1 MLLSPSFSPT
11 TLKPILAASNSDE
24 ETPATRRESEQENS
38 PSTRQDNQETA
49 KLKEDNKKS
58 NRQNE
63 VEQQNGITSLARLMA
78 EALQADCSVG
88 VHDAEEETN
97 PTILAT
103 KQQLRNSPADPNEA
117 GEFELPWAWEPTSEK
132 LGMADRNE
140 AQMQLFRSVLDDC
153 TLLDLGF
160 SGWPFTWS
168 NRRDGSAETWVR
180 LDRGVCS
187 KAWLDLHPNAR
198 IKHVSMATSD
208 HLALVLDTLG
218 SNQGFTRRKTRFR
231 FEQAWVKDP
240 ACEGVVTD
248 AWTTGVEGTR
258 MFCVCQ
264 KIKEC
269 RVHLLNWVR
278 TRRQGRTKKSKTIQ
292 RRRTNEIT
300 MLRDNHGAQITG
312 EAGLEQVVSQDMND
326 SLLFPI
332 TEEEVKIAL
341 FQMNPSKAPGPDGMS
356 ALFFQKYWHV
366 IGTDITNAVLDCISS
381 RKLLKSVNYTHIALI
396 PKAETA
402 LHYMKNKRRGG
413 VTHLAAKLDMSKAY
427 DRVEWSYLKAV
438 MLKMGFDCRW
448 VDLMMECISTVS
460 YSILLNGTPTG
471 HIIPSRGL
479 RQGDPLS
486 PYLFLICAEGFTSLI
501 RKAEN
506 QKLIQGISIS
516 RGGPRFS
523 HLFFADD
530 SIIFCRAKIEECRA
544 LREILKLYE
553 DASGQKLNM
562 EKTSLFF
569 SANTP
574 EAVKEEIQTE
584 MGVLSMN
591 QMEKYLGLP
600 PIIAGKE
607 VLIKAVAQAIP
618 TYAMSVFQLP
628 VACSNEINSMLSNY
642 WWGQKQGERRIH
654 WMGWKKL
661 ARSKKQKCPPRHHM
675 RGKVCWAPE
684 KSLSWAPDGGLDQV
698 LISGYGKIGGS
709 RRVQLLRQWN
719 VPLIDEIFEASEAA
733 IIKSIP
739 LSNRISSDVLIW
751 FETRNGMY
759 SVKSAYHLL
768 MEAKQRN
775 EASESSNTSRER
787 DLWKGIWEASVPQ
800 KIKLFIW
807 KACKGILPTKLNLF
821 RKKVSNSFTCEFCD
835 EEPESVEH
843 VLVECQFAQEVW
855 GLSPIVNVQQWPSFQ
870 NFADVV
876 THGLQVL
883 NFPDVEIMFTIAW
896 RLWLARN
903 DRIWE
908 NHNTLAR
915 DICSQAGF
923 LVTEFLD
930 HQQNDSG
937 MLPNAPSKWQPPNA
951 PVYNVDIWVTYKINV
966 AVSWRKQ
973 SRSGSVG
980 TVVRDSLGQV
990 IAAMCDVSSSFAEVS
1005 QFNAFAIQKSLLL
1018 AKNLGL
1024 HNVMVEGECRELLG
1038 FLRSPEPCLAP
1049 YGSLVDD
1056 IRQRAG
1062 APNIGRYT
1070 YGDPKTQDTA
1080 TTGVTKKKINHN
1092 HHFNQILLQKPL
1104 LLSHSLPPPKSSSL
1118 FQSLP
1123 LPKPKPNTST
1133 FSSLPPP
1140 KSLNP
1145 KPNQPSSSDPIPK
1158 RVVQFRPPLAPPSIK
1173 STHLDDDDDDE
1184 EEQEKERNRRRESES
1199 LAQAPSVK
1207 SFLSSIPAPKN
1218 STTLG
1223 VQSSSGSGRRAIVD
1237 TEAPAT
1243 ASPVSAVDDES
1254 GNDANYVN
1262 YESQNVGDYYVN
1274 YDGYANYQMGSD
1286 QNANF
1291 DGQSQYGTSGGGD
1304 SSNYDDNYKADY
1316 LSGIAQSEISVLGKR
1331 GRKEIP
1337 ADIVEVKQDELM
1349 KNRPREDQVKSTGI
1363 AFGPS
1368 YQINKG
1374 GNYLKFLRQFL
1385 EASRHTDDVSA
1396 AVEHANFQWGEVA
1409 TDHVDILPV
1418 STKGKPSKLHKRKH
1432 QIGSLYFD
1440 MRQKET
1446 ELAERR
1452 SKGFLT
1458 KAETQAKYG
1467 W

>member
-1 MLLSPSFSPT
+1 MPSQNLNSTYLIGECSSNPPNVTSSALDNSSYADFRLELPSNQTIPKSLEHTLIGKIVSLHKFNSILVHEVVSKAWNPKGSIKVSTVGKNLFVFSFENETDCHFAFSRRPW
-11 TLKPILAASNSDE
+11 TLKGAHLILREWKPRLTWEEVDFTTSTFWVQVHGLPGAWQLEDNLKRIGNKVGIVKEIDFVDDGRFFWRRFIRLRIEVDITKPLIPGVFLPRPELNDLWIGLKYEKLPEFGEKFIAYGPWLRLENELTPPGIYDRSSNLEASNSDE

-97 PTILAT
+97 LTILAT
-103 KQQLRNSPADPNEA
+103 KQQSLTFPKSVGLMKLRIVYRRRLRSSPAGPNEA
-117 GEFELPWAWEPTSEK
+117 GEFELPWAWEPTVSSRTSLSGEVRRSPGCFSNGNMLAQK
-132 LGMADRNE
+132 KIGKAQDSYSKSHIDGEIIDGNE
-140 AQMQLFRSVLDDC
+140 VVWR
-153 TLLDLGF
+153 F
-160 SGWPFTWS
+160 SGFYGDPVIV
-168 NRRDGSAETWVR
+168 NRIRSWQLLRCLHSQSSTPW

-208 HLALVLDTLG
+208 HLALILDTLG

-240 ACEGVVTD
+240 AYEGVVTD

-258 MFCVCQ
+258 MFCVLLQHCEENLEVDQ
-264 KIKEC
+264 NREKANQLRRELNTQLEEEELYWQQRSRVCWLKEGDKNMKFF
-269 RVHLLNWVR
+269 HAFAN
-278 TRRQGRTKKSKTIQ
+278 Q

-312 EAGLEQVVSQDMND
+312 EAGLEHVCNEYFRNIFTTSNPGNIDVVVNAMDQVVSQDMND

-366 IGTDITNAVLDCISS
+366 IGTDITSAVLDCISS
-381 RKLLKSVNYTHIALI
+381 RKLLKSVNYMHIALI
-396 PKAETA
+396 PKVANPESMGQFRPISLCNVLYKLVSKVLVNRLKQVLSKIISDSQSAFVPGRLITDNVLLAFEA

-448 VDLMMECISTVS
+448 VDLMMECISIVS

-661 ARSKKQKCPPRHHM
+661 ARSKK
-675 RGKVCWAPE
+675 
-684 KSLSWAPDGGLDQV
+684 
-698 LISGYGKIGGS
+698 
-709 RRVQLLRQWN
+709 WN

-751 FETRNGMY
+751 SETRNGMY

-951 PVYNVDIWVTYKINV
+951 PVYKINV

-1056 IRQRAG
+1056 IRL
-1062 APNIGRYT
+1062 
-1070 YGDPKTQDTA
+1070 TA
-1080 TTGVTKKKINHN
+1080 SFFSYIQYFTI
-1092 HHFNQILLQKPL
+1092 
-1104 LLSHSLPPPKSSSL
+1104 SHLCNL
-1118 FQSLP
+1118 
-1123 LPKPKPNTST
+1123 TSFT
-1133 FSSLPPP
+1133 
-1140 KSLNP
+1140 
-1145 KPNQPSSSDPIPK
+1145 
-1158 RVVQFRPPLAPPSIK
+1158 
-1173 STHLDDDDDDE
+1173 
-1184 EEQEKERNRRRESES
+1184 
-1199 LAQAPSVK
+1199 LAQEAF
-1207 SFLSSIPAPKN
+1207 SFGCCKVWIEECPHFLFTA
-1218 STTLG
+1218 
-1223 VQSSSGSGRRAIVD
+1223 VQ
-1237 TEAPAT
+1237 
-1243 ASPVSAVDDES
+1243 
-1254 GNDANYVN
+1254 ND
-1262 YESQNVGDYYVN
+1262 
-1274 YDGYANYQMGSD
+1274 
-1286 QNANF
+1286 
-1291 DGQSQYGTSGGGD
+1291 
-1304 SSNYDDNYKADY
+1304 
-1316 LSGIAQSEISVLGKR
+1316 
-1331 GRKEIP
+1331 
-1337 ADIVEVKQDELM
+1337 
-1349 KNRPREDQVKSTGI
+1349 
-1363 AFGPS
+1363 
-1368 YQINKG
+1368 
-1374 GNYLKFLRQFL
+1374 
-1385 EASRHTDDVSA
+1385 
-1396 AVEHANFQWGEVA
+1396 
-1409 TDHVDILPV
+1409 LP
-1418 STKGKPSKLHKRKH
+1418 
-1432 QIGSLYFD
+1432 
-1440 MRQKET
+1440 
-1446 ELAERR
+1446 
-1452 SKGFLT
+1452 
-1458 KAETQAKYG
+1458 
-1467 W
+1467 

>member
-1 MLLSPSFSPT
+1 MIQCKVCVPTYGRFFWRRFIRLRIEVDITKPLIPGVFLPRPELNDLWIGLKYEKLPEVCFRCGLIGHDSRFCGANHRKLSNQFGEKFIAYGPRLRSENELTPPGIYDRSSN
-11 TLKPILAASNSDE
+11 LEASNSYE

-38 PSTRQDNQETA
+38 QSTRQDNQETA

-97 PTILAT
+97 LTILAT
-103 KQQLRNSPADPNEA
+103 KQQSLTFPKSVGLMKLRIVYRRRLRSSPASPNEA
-117 GEFELPWAWEPTSEK
+117 GEFELPWAWEPTVSSRTSLNGEVRRSP
-132 LGMADRNE
+132 GCFSNGNTP
-140 AQMQLFRSVLDDC
+140 AQKKIGKAQDSYSKSHIDGEIIDGNGVVWRFSGFYGDPVTVNRIRSWQLLRCLHSKFYPLLFRSALDDC

-248 AWTTGVEGTR
+248 AWTTEREGR
-258 MFCVCQ
+258 
-264 KIKEC
+264 
-269 RVHLLNWVR
+269 
-278 TRRQGRTKKSKTIQ
+278 GGPKKSKTIKVLLQHCEENLEVDQNREKANQLRRELNTQLEEEELYWQQRSRVCWLKEGDKNTKFFHAFANQ

-312 EAGLEQVVSQDMND
+312 EAGLEQVCNEYFRNIFTTSNPGNIDVVVNAMDQVVSQDMND

-366 IGTDITNAVLDCISS
+366 IGTDITSAVLDCISS
-381 RKLLKSVNYTHIALI
+381 RKLLKSVNYKHIALI
-396 PKAETA
+396 PKVANPESMGQ
-402 LHYMKNKRRGG
+402 LRPISLCNVLY
-413 VTHLAAKLDMSKAY
+413 KLVSKVLVN
-427 DRVEWSYLKAV
+427 RLKQSHTLSYLMAPPRV
-438 MLKMGFDCRW
+438 TLF
-448 VDLMMECISTVS
+448 
-460 YSILLNGTPTG
+460 PA
-471 HIIPSRGL
+471 RGL

-600 PIIAGKE
+600 PIIGKSKRKAFEEIKNKIWQKVGGWKEKLLSQAGKE

-661 ARSKKQKCPPRHHM
+661 ARSKKVGGMGFRDLKLFNSALLARQ
-675 RGKVCWAPE
+675 CWRLLHNPHSLVFRVLKSKYFPNSSFLEAKMSPTASYAW
-684 KSLSWAPDGGLDQV
+684 KSLLGAREVIEL
-698 LISGYGKIGGS
+698 GS
-709 RRVQLLRQWN
+709 RWRVGSGTHIRIWKDRWLPTRTTFKVQSPVNTLHENATVDSLIIQSSRQWN

-751 FETRNGMY
+751 SETRNGMY

-775 EASESSNTSRER
+775 EAGESSNTSRER

-951 PVYNVDIWVTYKINV
+951 PVYKINV
-966 AVSWRKQ
+966 ACIMEETKQ
-973 SRSGSVG
+973 
-980 TVVRDSLGQV
+980 
-990 IAAMCDVSSSFAEVS
+990 
-1005 QFNAFAIQKSLLL
+1005 KW
-1018 AKNLGL
+1018 K
-1024 HNVMVEGECRELLG
+1024 CRY
-1038 FLRSPEPCLAP
+1038 SC
-1049 YGSLVDD
+1049 
-1056 IRQRAG
+1056 QRF
-1062 APNIGRYT
+1062 PW
-1070 YGDPKTQDTA
+1070 P
-1080 TTGVTKKKINHN
+1080 
-1092 HHFNQILLQKPL
+1092 
-1104 LLSHSLPPPKSSSL
+1104 SHS
-1118 FQSLP
+1118 
-1123 LPKPKPNTST
+1123 
-1133 FSSLPPP
+1133 
-1140 KSLNP
+1140 
-1145 KPNQPSSSDPIPK
+1145 
-1158 RVVQFRPPLAPPSIK
+1158 
-1173 STHLDDDDDDE
+1173 
-1184 EEQEKERNRRRESES
+1184 
-1199 LAQAPSVK
+1199 
-1207 SFLSSIPAPKN
+1207 
-1218 STTLG
+1218 
-1223 VQSSSGSGRRAIVD
+1223 
-1237 TEAPAT
+1237 
-1243 ASPVSAVDDES
+1243 
-1254 GNDANYVN
+1254 
-1262 YESQNVGDYYVN
+1262 GDV
-1274 YDGYANYQMGSD
+1274 
-1286 QNANF
+1286 
-1291 DGQSQYGTSGGGD
+1291 
-1304 SSNYDDNYKADY
+1304 
-1316 LSGIAQSEISVLGKR
+1316 
-1331 GRKEIP
+1331 
-1337 ADIVEVKQDELM
+1337 
-1349 KNRPREDQVKSTGI
+1349 
-1363 AFGPS
+1363 
-1368 YQINKG
+1368 
-1374 GNYLKFLRQFL
+1374 
-1385 EASRHTDDVSA
+1385 
-1396 AVEHANFQWGEVA
+1396 
-1409 TDHVDILPV
+1409 
-1418 STKGKPSKLHKRKH
+1418 
-1432 QIGSLYFD
+1432 
-1440 MRQKET
+1440 
-1446 ELAERR
+1446 
-1452 SKGFLT
+1452 
-1458 KAETQAKYG
+1458 
-1467 W
+1467 